1 MPALS
6 VRGLTIA
13 PHGAQGGGLAVEDA
27 SFSAQAGAIT
37 AILGEAASGKTT
49 LLSGIAGLTK
59 PIRGNVFLAGTELA
73 SPRAARKQIGF
84 LPPGT
89 DLGTGRTA
97 GDALRRIAARRSVKD
112 AARTLPDTLIA
123 ALGLD
128 GLGPVRLGMATHG
141 QAYAALALARLLPR
155 GDVLLVDE
163 AGEGLTDDVR
173 EALMTWLRAQAAGG
187 RTILIATRSRDMAL
201 AADHLVLLAGGRVH
215 QAGAP
220 ASVHA
225 EPRDALAASMTGAA
239 NILGGTLRQKVPGGF
254 VWMQGGRRF
263 VQEDLGHAAPS
274 LGAHISLCLRPAL
287 LGVGVPA
294 DAPNALPG
302 TITQLICR
310 GPRTEVR
317 FDTALGPMQA
327 DILGPPVL
335 RVGMEIMLGW
345 SARDAVILPTAT
357 GVEAPA

>member
-13 PHGAQGGGLAVEDA
+13 PHGVQAVEDA
-27 SFSAQAGAIT
+27 SFSAQEGAIT
-37 AILGEAASGKTT
+37 AILGGAASGKTV
-49 LLSGIAGLTK
+49 LLSGIAGLIK
-59 PIRGNVFLAGTELA
+59 PERGNVFLAGTELA
-73 SPRAARKQIGF
+73 SPRAARQHIGF

-89 DLGTGRTA
+89 DLGTDRPV
-97 GDALRRIAARRSVKD
+97 GDALRRMAARLSAKD
-112 AARTLPDTLIA
+112 VARTLPDTLMA
-123 ALGLD
+123 ALGLN
-128 GLGPVRLGMATHG
+128 GLGAVRLGVATHG
-141 QAYAALALARLLPR
+141 QAYAALAVARLLPR

-163 AGEGLTDDVR
+163 AGEGLTGDVR
-173 EALMTWLRAQAAGG
+173 EALMSWLRAQAATG
-187 RTILIATRSRDMAL
+187 RTILIATRSRNMAL
-201 AADHLVLLAGGRVH
+201 AADHLVLLSGGRVH
-215 QAGAP
+215 QTGAP

-263 VQEDLGHAAPS
+263 VQEDLGQAAPS
-274 LGAHISLCLRPAL
+274 LGGHISLCLRPAL
-287 LGVGVPA
+287 LGVGVAA
-294 DAPNALPG
+294 DAPNTLPG

-317 FDTALGPMQA
+317 FDTVLGPMRA

-345 SARDAVILPTAT
+345 SPRDAVILPTT
-357 GVEAPA
+357 TSGEEPA